1 MHVCTCSL
9 AYTHICIYTL
19 THDAHIFMHTQ
30 HVHIRVC
37 SVRIYTIVLIRTHAH
52 VHTNIHIIHP
62 MHTPC
67 TYTLVLAHTH
77 TFTYTHTHTH
87 TLTHTHTY
95 TLTHTHTVVSPPVVI
110 YMGEDKY
117 ESELQV
123 AGHTQQ
129 SVIIRPHPH
138 QQSVI

>member
-1 MHVCTCSL
+1 
-9 AYTHICIYTL
+9 
-19 THDAHIFMHTQ
+19 MHTQ

-37 SVRIYTIVLIRTHAH
+37 SVRIYTIVLIHTHILI
-52 VHTNIHIIHP
+52 HTHMHIHTIHT
-62 MHTPC
+62 MHTTC
-67 TYTLVLAHTH
+67 TYTLILTHTH
-77 TFTYTHTHTH
+77 TYTYTHTHTH
-87 TLTHTHTY
+87 THTP
-95 TLTHTHTVVSPPVVI
+95 VVSPPAVI

-117 ESELQV
+117 ESELHI